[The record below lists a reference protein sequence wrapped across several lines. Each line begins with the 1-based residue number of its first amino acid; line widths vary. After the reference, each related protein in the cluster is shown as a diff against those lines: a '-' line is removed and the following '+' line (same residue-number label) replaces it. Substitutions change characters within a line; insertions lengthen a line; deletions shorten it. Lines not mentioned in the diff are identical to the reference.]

1 MARYALAGVSVFRS
15 ITCLA
20 GGVGAA
26 RFLQGLANVFP
37 QEKTTVVVN
46 TGDDLQYLGCHVSPD
61 LDIVTYTLAGIV
73 DREKGWGIE
82 DDTFNCLDQ
91 LAKYSAETWFRIGDR
106 DFATHLLRTAFLQ
119 QGFSLSEVT
128 EKIRGSL
135 RVSSRILPMTDQIVA
150 TKIKTAE
157 AVLEFQEYFV
167 KRKFRDKVEDVTYEG
182 ATLATPAPG
191 VVPAIEK
198 ADLIVFCPSNPILSI
213 GPILAIQGIRDSL
226 SKTRAKIVGISPIVG
241 GKAIKGPLDRLM
253 ENLGLEVSPYGV
265 AQLYKGLMKGYVID
279 QLDKPVVPKIVSL
292 GMRVLATNTIM
303 DSEQAK
309 TQLARD
315 TIKFAETIA

>member
-1 MARYALAGVSVFRS
+1 MARYALAGLSVFRS

-37 QEKTTVVVN
+37 LEKTTIVVN

-73 DREKGWGIE
+73 DGEKGWGING
-82 DDTFNCLDQ
+82 DTFNCLDQ
-91 LAKYSAETWFRIGDR
+91 LARYSAETWFRIGDR

-128 EKIRGSL
+128 EKIRTSL
-135 RVSSRILPMTDQIVA
+135 NVKARILPMTDHIVA
-150 TKIKTAE
+150 TKIKTPSG
-157 AVLEFQEYFV
+157 VLEFQEYFV
-167 KRKFRDKVEDVTYEG
+167 KRKFQDRVEDVTYEG
-182 ATLATPAPG
+182 ATLATAAPG

-198 ADLIVFCPSNPILSI
+198 TDLIILCPSNPILSI
-213 GPILAIQGIRDSL
+213 GPILAIPGIRESI
-226 SKTRAKIVGISPIVG
+226 SKTQAKIVGISPIVG
-241 GKAIKGPLDRLM
+241 GKAIKGPLDRMM

-279 QLDKPVVPKIVSL
+279 QLDKSTVSKITNL
-292 GMRVLATNTIM
+292 GVKVLATNTIM
-303 DSEQAK
+303 HSEQAK
-309 TQLARD
+309 IQLAGD
-315 TIKFAETIA
+315 TIKFAETLY

>member
-1 MARYALAGVSVFRS
+1 MFRS

-61 LDIVTYTLAGIV
+61 IDIVTYTLAGIV
-73 DREKGWGIE
+73 DREKGWGVE
-82 DDTFNCLDQ
+82 DDSFNCLDQ

-128 EKIRGSL
+128 DKIRASL
-135 RVSSRILPMTDQIVA
+135 RVNARILPMTDQIVA
-150 TKIKTAE
+150 TKIKTPE

-198 ADLIVFCPSNPILSI
+198 ADLIIFCPSNPILSI

-292 GMRVLATNTIM
+292 GMRVLTTNTIM

-315 TIKFAETIA
+315 TIKFAETMT

>member
-1 MARYALAGVSVFRS
+1 MARYALAGVSVLRS

-26 RFLQGLANVFP
+26 RFLQGLASVFP
-37 QEKTTVVVN
+37 PEKTTVIVN

-61 LDIVTYTLAGIV
+61 LDIVTYTLAGLV
-73 DREKGWGIE
+73 DSDKGWGIE
-82 DDTFNCLDQ
+82 NDTFNCLDQ
-91 LAKYSAETWFRIGDR
+91 LSQYSAETWFRIGDR

-128 EKIRGSL
+128 EKIRTSL
-135 RVSSRILPMTDQIVA
+135 KVRARILPMSDQIVA
-150 TKIKTAE
+150 TKIKTPSG
-157 AVLEFQEYFV
+157 VLEFQEYFV
-167 KRKFRDKVEDVTYEG
+167 KRKFQDMVEDVTYEG
-182 ATLATPAPG
+182 ATMATPAPG

-198 ADLIVFCPSNPILSI
+198 ADLIILCPSNPILSI
-213 GPILAIQGIRDSL
+213 GPILAIPGIRDSV

-241 GKAIKGPLDRLM
+241 GKAVKGPLDRLM

-279 QLDKPVVPKIVSL
+279 QQDRSILPKIL
-292 GMRVLATNTIM
+292 GLEMRVLATNTIM
-303 DSEQAK
+303 DSEQARA
-309 TQLARD
+309 QLARD